1 MGFQHGLSG
10 LNAAARNL
18 DVIGHNVAN
27 ANTIGAKASRA
38 EFSEMYA
45 TSLYGG
51 ATFNG
56 LGVAVDNVSQQFG
69 QGELS
74 TTNNP
79 LDLAINGQGF
89 FRMSDDGAV
98 SFTRNG
104 QFRVNTDGF
113 IVNAQGDHLTGFP
126 ADTNGVIQPGVPADL
141 RIRTG
146 DISPKASTTMSAT
159 LNLDAREAAPTLG
172 FDVADPTT
180 YNSATS
186 LSVFDEGG
194 RDTTLALYFRKTAT
208 DTWDIYAAADG
219 TQIGAAAVNTLSFNS
234 DGTLDTVASP
244 MPFTLNVPTAAG
256 GTVSLEVE
264 MSQLTQYGSIFGV
277 NDLSQNGFTTGRLA
291 GFSIGDDGTIMARYT
306 NGQTQAQ
313 GRIALANFANPQ
325 GLSPAGGNAWVE
337 TAESGQPLVGSPGSA
352 SLGSVQSGAVEGSN
366 IDLTGELVSM
376 ITAQRSYQ
384 ANAQTIRTQDQV
396 LQTIVNLR

>member
-186 LSVFDEGG
+186 PRSST
-194 RDTTLALYFRKTAT
+194 R
-208 DTWDIYAAADG
+208 ADA
-219 TQIGAAAVNTLSFNS
+219 IRR
-234 DGTLDTVASP
+234 SP
-244 MPFTLNVPTAAG
+244 SIFARRRPIRGISTPRPTARRSARPLSIRFRS
-256 GTVSLEVE
+256 TPTERSIPSLPRCRSRS
-264 MSQLTQYGSIFGV
+264 MC
-277 NDLSQNGFTTGRLA
+277 RP
-291 GFSIGDDGTIMARYT
+291 R
-306 NGQTQAQ
+306 
-313 GRIALANFANPQ
+313 P
-325 GLSPAGGNAWVE
+325 
-337 TAESGQPLVGSPGSA
+337 VGP
-352 SLGSVQSGAVEGSN
+352 
-366 IDLTGELVSM
+366 
-376 ITAQRSYQ
+376 
-384 ANAQTIRTQDQV
+384 
-396 LQTIVNLR
+396 